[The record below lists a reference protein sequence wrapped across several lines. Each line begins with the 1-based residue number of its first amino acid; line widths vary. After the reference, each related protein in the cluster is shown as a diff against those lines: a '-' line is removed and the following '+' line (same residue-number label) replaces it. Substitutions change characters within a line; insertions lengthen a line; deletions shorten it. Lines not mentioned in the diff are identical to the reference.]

1 MLDRVLFKQ
10 RSSIDF
16 IFALEMDV
24 LGKLCEKA
32 LVLTEGAYKVI

>member
-10 RSSIDF
+10 KSSIDF
-16 IFALEMDV
+16 ILLEMDV